1 MQVETNIS
9 EITYTT
15 AVATL
20 ARIVFV
26 SVDGSLFRSSL
37 YSSVF
42 RTLNYSIFCD
52 ARKAYFC
59 IK

>member
-15 AVATL
+15 AVVTL
-20 ARIVFV
+20 ALIVFV
-26 SVDGSLFRSSL
+26 TVNDSLFRSSL
-37 YSSVF
+37 CSSVF
-42 RTLNYSIFCD
+42 RTLNYSIFSD